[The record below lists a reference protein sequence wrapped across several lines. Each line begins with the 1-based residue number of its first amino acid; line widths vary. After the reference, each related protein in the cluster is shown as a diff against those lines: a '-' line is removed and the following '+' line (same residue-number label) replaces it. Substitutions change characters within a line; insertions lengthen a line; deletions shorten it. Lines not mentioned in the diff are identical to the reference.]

1 MNGKEEHYPDYP
13 LFKGLQR
20 PLEFMGYSGSLHLLG
35 GSHDRHRHCRLHHSL
50 LYGRIRPCPDCPVR
64 HRDKRCGTDS
74 VQAAQGT
81 AQQTAG
87 TWGVH
92 LCLLKE
98 NVTEN
103 HLTMNGYIEC

>member
-20 PLEFMGYSGSLHLLG
+20 PLEFMGIQGRYIYWAAY
-35 GSHDRHRHCRLHHSL
+35 HDRHCHCRLYHRLLHGRVHTRSDYPVCHH
-50 LYGRIRPCPDCPVR
+50 DN
-64 HRDKRCGTDS
+64 RCRTYS
-74 VQAAQGT
+74 VQAAQGP

-87 TWGVH
+87 TRRVH
-92 LCLLKE
+92 LCLLQE

>member
-1 MNGKEEHYPDYP
+1 M
-13 LFKGLQR
+13 
-20 PLEFMGYSGSLHLLG
+20 
-35 GSHDRHRHCRLHHSL
+35 
-50 LYGRIRPCPDCPVR
+50 IRPCPDCPVR

-74 VQAAQGT
+74 VQAAQGI

>member
-20 PLEFMGYSGSLHLLG
+20 PLEFMGIQGRYIYWAAATIGIAIVG
-35 GSHDRHRHCRLHHSL
+35 FIIAYCVAGFRHR
-50 LYGRIRPCPDCPVR
+50 Y
-64 HRDKRCGTDS
+64 KRCGTDS